1 MCDICDNVSENGEQE
16 DRLMERKYP
25 QNWFWAFVFTN
36 FLFHYF
42 YLFVPGVLLCLVGIW
57 VRTCLWIGAGVLVL
71 DGALSI
77 LDQLRIRKTA
87 LTKSDNPEFNQLMDA
102 FCGEGGLQ
110 AFGKVLEEKAGTS
123 QTAGE
128 TEKETED

>member
-1 MCDICDNVSENGEQE
+1 
-16 DRLMERKYP
+16 MERKYP

-57 VRTCLWIGAGVLVL
+57 VRTCLWIGVGVLVL